1 MTPCAGLLDIAQQT
15 LHGIAAGGEAWGG
28 IVAERAAH
36 GLDFSGGQRSDSG
49 VWV

>member
-1 MTPCAGLLDIAQQT
+1 MPPGTGLLDIAEQT

-36 GLDFSGGQRSDSG
+36 GFAFPGDSDSG